1 MKPVDVTMKLC
12 RDGACW
18 YESHWLETTTIEDP
32 VSPQRVVA
40 IEDGT
45 DDFRPMIVW
54 IVPDRPK
61 ASNDGVL
68 L

>member
-1 MKPVDVTMKLC
+1 MNSVDVTMKLC

-18 YESHWLETTTIEDP
+18 YEHHWMETTTIEDP

-45 DDFRPMIVW
+45 DDIRPLIVW
-54 IVPDRPK
+54 IVPDMTL
-61 ASNDGVL
+61 SLDGVL